1 MRPLPFS
8 NTSRDVAGQHVASI
22 RSFYRLLRRTALL
35 LPLAG
40 TLGACATAS
49 TRSAGA
55 GAPST
60 LAKGRTIGSE
70 APTLPS
76 GAGVPTAGTP
86 TALQYAQQLIR
97 RGDMAL
103 RVDDVSATARRIERL
118 ATIMGGVIARSND
131 DGKDDA
137 RVALRVPSHRL
148 DETMDSVSRYGHVD
162 RRTTNSQ
169 DVTET
174 LLDLDGRIA
183 SLAATRDRLRQ
194 LLARAEAI
202 RDVLEVERELGR
214 VQAELESLER
224 RVQGLRGQVAMS
236 DLAVDIDRRVVLGPV
251 GQLFRAIGVG
261 IGKLFVWK

>member
-1 MRPLPFS
+1 MTVVSPLPL
-8 NTSRDVAGQHVASI
+8 V
-22 RSFYRLLRRTALL
+22 RRATRGAALL
-35 LPLAG
+35 LSLVGA
-40 TLGACATAS
+40 LSACATQARTS
-49 TRSAGA
+49 SPSGIAG
-55 GAPST
+55 GATLRKERLADAAPGT
-60 LAKGRTIGSE
+60 LAQV
-70 APTLPS
+70 PLPS
-76 GAGVPTAGTP
+76 PV
-86 TALQYAQQLIR
+86 QVAQQLIR

-103 RVDDVSATARRIERL
+103 QVDDVSATARRVERL
-118 ATIMGGVIARSND
+118 GTIMGGVVAQSSD

-137 RVALRVPSHRL
+137 HVSLRVPSDRL
-148 DETMDSVSRYGHVD
+148 DEVMDSVSRYGHVE
-162 RRTTNSQ
+162 RRTTNSN

-194 LLARAEAI
+194 LLARSEAI

-224 RVQGLRGQVAMS
+224 RSQGLRGQVAMS
-236 DLAVDIDRRVVLGPV
+236 DLSVDIDRRIVLGPI

>member
-1 MRPLPFS
+1 MTVPSILPVV
-8 NTSRDVAGQHVASI
+8 RRVARVATLVLS
-22 RSFYRLLRRTALL
+22 
-35 LPLAG
+35 LAAAGG
-40 TLGACATAS
+40 TLACATQRTS
-49 TRSAGA
+49 SPGGISAAPRGRAIGA
-55 GAPST
+55 EGAP
-60 LAKGRTIGSE
+60 AAVAQPRG
-70 APTLPS
+70 PS
-76 GAGVPTAGTP
+76 AV
-86 TALQYAQQLIR
+86 QFAQQLIR

-103 RVDDVSATARRIERL
+103 QVDDVSATARRVERM

-137 RVALRVPSHRL
+137 HVSLRVPSHRL
-148 DETMDSVSRYGHVD
+148 DETMDSVSRYGHVE

-194 LLARAEAI
+194 LLARSEAI

-214 VQAELESLER
+214 VQSELESLER

-236 DLAVDIDRRVVLGPV
+236 ELSVDIDRRVVLGPV
-251 GQLFRAIGVG
+251 AQLVRGIGVAV
-261 IGKLFVWK
+261 GKLFVWR

>member
-1 MRPLPFS
+1 MRVVSVLPVVRRVVRL
-8 NTSRDVAGQHVASI
+8 TRGAAPVLWLVATGGM
-22 RSFYRLLRRTALL
+22 L
-35 LPLAG
+35 
-40 TLGACATAS
+40 ACATPSRTSSPSGIAGGVM
-49 TRSAGA
+49 TRRPAGA
-55 GAPST
+55 EGAPASVGQ
-60 LAKGRTIGSE
+60 ARGS
-70 APTLPS
+70 S
-76 GAGVPTAGTP
+76 
-86 TALQYAQQLIR
+86 ALQFAQQLIR

-103 RVDDVSATARRIERL
+103 QVDDVSGTARRVERL
-118 ATIMGGVIARSND
+118 GTIMGGVIARSND

-137 RVALRVPSHRL
+137 HVSLRVPAHRL
-148 DETMDSVSRYGHVD
+148 DETMDSVSRYGHVG

-194 LLARAEAI
+194 LLARSEAI

-236 DLAVDIDRRVVLGPV
+236 DLSVDIDRRVVLGPV

-261 IGKLFVWK
+261 IGKLFVWR

>member
-1 MRPLPFS
+1 MTVVSILPVVRRATRGAALVLLVTGAMAACTMAARPGSPA
-8 NTSRDVAGQHVASI
+8 SRKPG
-22 RSFYRLLRRTALL
+22 
-35 LPLAG
+35 
-40 TLGACATAS
+40 
-49 TRSAGA
+49 
-55 GAPST
+55 GAPAQ
-60 LAKGRTIGSE
+60 LGRAVDAAEGE
-70 APTLPS
+70 AIRQRADDAS
-76 GAGVPTAGTP
+76 RA
-86 TALQYAQQLIR
+86 QYAAQQLIR

-103 RVDDVSATARRIERL
+103 EVDDVSRTARSIERL
-118 ATIMGGVIARSND
+118 GTIMGGVIAQSSD

-137 RVALRVPSHRL
+137 HVSLRVPSHRL
-148 DETMDSVSRYGHVD
+148 DETMDSVSRYGHVE

-194 LLARAEAI
+194 LLAKSDAI

-236 DLAVDIDRRVVLGPV
+236 DLSVDIDRRVVLGPI